1 MSSRKTSA
9 IFLRDYGG
17 PEVLQLE
24 DTEIAEPGPGEIRL
38 KQTAIGINFS
48 ETHTRKSPGGHHA
61 NPLPLVLGREAAGV
75 VEAIGPEVE
84 GFELGQRV
92 AYGLRR
98 QQGAYTECRL
108 ISAHELV
115 AIPDAISDETAAAI
129 MVKGMTACYLVRR
142 TFEVGPGHTV
152 LVQAAAGG
160 VGTILC
166 QWAHHLGATVLGT
179 VSSEVKAAHAKA
191 HGCDHP
197 IIYTQEDFAARAK
210 EITNGEGVDVVYDA
224 IGKPTWEGSF
234 NSLKRRG
241 LMVNYGWAGGRGTEL
256 EPLDLMN
263 LGSLTFTKAA
273 LTNYANT
280 RENMLAL
287 AEELFEVVAS
297 GAVKIEIGQSFALKD
312 ANLAHEALETGKT
325 VGSTILIP

>member
-1 MSSRKTSA
+1 MALRKTSA
-9 IFLRDYGG
+9 VFLREHGG
-17 PEVLQLE
+17 PDVLKLEETEVG
-24 DTEIAEPGPGEIRL
+24 EPGQGEIRL

-75 VEAIGPEVE
+75 VEAIGPDVD
-84 GFELGQRV
+84 GFKIGDRA

-108 ISAHELV
+108 VPAHELV
-115 AIPDAISDETAAAI
+115 AIPDDISDETAAAI

-179 VSSEVKAAHAKA
+179 VSSEAKAEHARA

-197 IIYTQEDFAARAK
+197 IIYTEEDFAARAR
-210 EITNGEGVDVVYDA
+210 EITKGEGVDVVYDA
-224 IGKPTWEGSF
+224 VGKPTWEGSF
-234 NSLKRRG
+234 KSLKQRG
-241 LMVNYGWAGGRGTEL
+241 LMVNYGWAGGRVTEL
-256 EPLDLMN
+256 EPLDLME

-280 RENMLAL
+280 RANMLAL

-297 GAVKIEIGQSFALKD
+297 GAGKIDIGQRFALKD
-312 ANLAHEALETGKT
+312 ASLAHEALETGKT

>member
-1 MSSRKTSA
+1 MATRKTSA
-9 IFLRDYGG
+9 VFLREYGG
-17 PEVLQLE
+17 PDVLKLE
-24 DTEIAEPGPGEIRL
+24 ETEIGEPGAGEIRL
-38 KQTAIGINFS
+38 KQTAVGINFS
-48 ETHTRKSPGGHHA
+48 ETHTRKSPGGTHA
-61 NPLPLVLGREAAGV
+61 NPLPLILGREAAGV
-75 VEAIGPEVE
+75 VEAIGAEVE
-84 GFELGQRV
+84 GFEIGQRV

-108 ISAHELV
+108 IPAHELI
-115 AIPDAISDETAAAI
+115 AIPDEISDETAAAI
-129 MVKGMTACYLVRR
+129 MVKGMTASYLVRQ
-142 TFEVGPGHTV
+142 TFEVGPEHTV

-179 VSSEVKAAHAKA
+179 VSSEAKADHARA

-197 IIYTQEDFAARAK
+197 IIYTEEDFATRAR
-210 EITNGEGVDVVYDA
+210 ELTNGDGVDVVYDP
-224 IGKPTWEGSF
+224 IGEPTWEGSF
-234 NSLKRRG
+234 RSLKRRG
-241 LMVNYGWAGGRGTEL
+241 LMVNYGWAGGRVTEL

-280 RENMLAL
+280 RENLLAL
-287 AEELFEVVAS
+287 ATELFDVVAS
-297 GAVKIEIGQSFALKD
+297 GAVKVEIGQRFALKD
-312 ANLAHEALETGKT
+312 ASLAHEALETGKT